1 MARYWKALALACATL
16 VGSVAAA
23 SAQEKMLLGYT
34 AVADYVGAF
43 VAADQGLFKKHGLD
57 IELQLVA
64 LNSTLPAAVQ
74 SNSIQ
79 IEGPTPSVFLQAVDG
94 GLDHVVISGNTELD
108 PTSKAY
114 GVIARD
120 SAGIKTAKDF
130 EGKKVGVPGI
140 GAFLQVIFRKWLAD
154 QGADATKVQFVEVSF
169 PTMNDVL
176 KAGTVDAVVTGEP
189 VMARMIAAG
198 TGHLVTNMASGL
210 PPRLPVIFF
219 AATRAFVN
227 SHPKLPENFRAA
239 LADARDA
246 IAKDPDMARAAIAK
260 YTKLPPAAVAGIP
273 MPKTVPD
280 IEPKQLQDWVDIMSA
295 QKMLETKLDTSK
307 LIAK

>member
-1 MARYWKALALACATL
+1 MAGTWKALALACATL
-16 VGSVAAA
+16 SSAALLGSATAA

-57 IELQLVA
+57 IELQLVS

-114 GVIARD
+114 GVVARD

-140 GAFLQVIFRKWLAD
+140 GAFLQVIFRKWLLD

-189 VMARMIAAG
+189 
-198 TGHLVTNMASGL
+198 
-210 PPRLPVIFF
+210 
-219 AATRAFVN
+219 RA
-227 SHPKLPENFRAA
+227 
-239 LADARDA
+239 
-246 IAKDPDMARAAIAK
+246 
-260 YTKLPPAAVAGIP
+260 
-273 MPKTVPD
+273 
-280 IEPKQLQDWVDIMSA
+280 
-295 QKMLETKLDTSK
+295 
-307 LIAK
+307 